1 MDNTECD
8 EELFGVA
15 SAVISIQM
23 LKLCSTWSINK
34 NCFSKSEKY
43 LSKKPSSRPKNVA
56 NCPSALWFVP
66 LVVCR
71 SGIWLEN
78 SLTLTMP
85 AQPLLREHSLLFI
98 LPVCVMSLDSFSVFC
113 GCSLTLRVVLFG
125 PLTTSISVS
134 CNLKLST
141 HSPLQKGH
149 VHEYHKLVCITFSTK
164 SY

>member
-1 MDNTECD
+1 MVREVLTKTVSQKVRSTFRKSLRSD
-8 EELFGVA
+8 
-15 SAVISIQM
+15 
-23 LKLCSTWSINK
+23 LKTLQIVPLHCG
-34 NCFSKSEKY
+34 
-43 LSKKPSSRPKNVA
+43 LS
-56 NCPSALWFVP
+56 L

-78 SLTLTMP
+78 SLTLTTP

-134 CNLKLST
+134 RNLKLST